1 MAIPLKNKKGNLNW
15 VLMNWKLLRKTVAQK
30 ILEKQNESGDGKPVC
45 FIHKP

>member
-30 ILEKQNESGDGKPVC
+30 NLDK
-45 FIHKP
+45 